1 MNVTHAFRAVIA
13 FEKKLLDAY
22 LEHLQA
28 APFHVTYPEFLH
40 RKITGSLNIMHQL
53 MMHSPSGQM
62 EEWEY
67 PMVFASIE
75 DLQKKGWTE
84 AEIIGHLR
92 WLEHVDPRIEEDV
105 ALRHLKRT
113 REAVELRL
121 KT

>member
-1 MNVTHAFRAVIA
+1 MST
-13 FEKKLLDAY
+13 FEKLMAYAPEGKTDFDWEVPLLQTA
-22 LEHLQA
+22 
-28 APFHVTYPEFLH
+28 
-40 RKITGSLNIMHQL
+40 
-53 MMHSPSGQM
+53 
-62 EEWEY
+62 
-67 PMVFASIE
+67 IE